1 MDLDAV
7 IIPVMITDLT
17 LILSGLLLIA
27 LANSRHIQK
36 EVAHL
41 IIITYL
47 LLLFPDDLGWK
58 LFASVSKQQ
67 KKKICSFITDFGVK
81 VCTVC
86 FNSTSIL

>member
-41 IIITYL
+41 ML
-47 LLLFPDDLGWK
+47 LGK
-58 LFASVSKQQ
+58 LPLVSP
-67 KKKICSFITDFGVK
+67 C
-81 VCTVC
+81 
-86 FNSTSIL
+86 